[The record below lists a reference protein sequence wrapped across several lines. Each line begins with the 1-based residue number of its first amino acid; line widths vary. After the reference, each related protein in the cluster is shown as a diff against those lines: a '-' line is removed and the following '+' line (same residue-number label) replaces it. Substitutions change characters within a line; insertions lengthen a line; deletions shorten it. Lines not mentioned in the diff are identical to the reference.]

1 MKTETNTISAVIA
14 AALGA
19 LLSYCVQL
27 VIPLIVLILVM
38 LLDYATGM
46 SKAWIRGELS
56 SRIGVRGI
64 IKKLGY
70 IVIVA
75 VAGVMDWLISYGLKS
90 VGIDYKLPFLF
101 AAIVMI
107 WLIINELISILENV
121 AAIGGPT
128 PPFVT
133 KLLSKLKN
141 TVEDKAGAAAGDRE
155 EVPDDD

>member
-1 MKTETNTISAVIA
+1 MKTEANTISAVIA

-27 VIPLIVLILVM
+27 VIPLIVLFLVM
-38 LLDYATGM
+38 LLDYVTGM
-46 SKAWIRGELS
+46 SKAWIRGEMS
-56 SRIGVRGI
+56 SRIGIKGI
-64 IKKLGY
+64 VKKLGY

-75 VAGVMDWLISYGLKS
+75 VAGVMDWLIAYGLES
-90 VGIDYKLPFLF
+90 VGIEFKLPFLL

-128 PPFVT
+128 PPFIT